1 MRTVM
6 PWAIAGVLALGLAI
20 QWRSAEQARSQVAA
34 VQSAAEEMSTLY
46 LEQSQ
51 QYARWLTTG
60 LRDLRAGN
68 AGDGF
73 RALDTLLA
81 TRARTLRAGSPEL
94 EAAEAYLDDVG
105 DPWKR

>member
-1 MRTVM
+1 MRTVI
-6 PWAIAGVLALGLAI
+6 PWAIAGVLALGLGL
-20 QWRSAEQARSQVAA
+20 QWRSAEEARSRVAA

-46 LEQSQ
+46 LEQSE
-51 QYARWLTTG
+51 QYARWLTAG
-60 LRDLRAGN
+60 LRDLRVGN
-68 AGDGF
+68 SEEGF

-81 TRARTLRAGSPEL
+81 TTARTLRPGTPEL

>member
-1 MRTVM
+1 MRTAI
-6 PWAIAGVLALGLAI
+6 PWAVSGVLALGLAL
-20 QWRSAEQARSQVAA
+20 QWRSADEARSQVAA
-34 VQSAAEEMSTLY
+34 VQSAAEEMSALY
-46 LEQSQ
+46 LEQSE

-60 LRDLRAGN
+60 LSNLRVGN
-68 AGDGF
+68 SEEGF

-81 TRARTLRAGSPEL
+81 TTARTLPPGTPEL